1 MPIASKSRSQ
11 QTAQVLGGGV
21 LGGTLLLLSGCM
33 VGPNYR
39 RPSMP
44 TPPSFQEPSPAA
56 ATSQQKASADW
67 WAVFGDPVLNN
78 LEAQAEQANRDI
90 GIAVANVDQADAARR
105 SVRSSLYP
113 TVAAQPYVARTRE
126 AQQRPNNGNT
136 NGIAATYNDIQLPLT
151 MSYEVDAWGKIRRM
165 VQASIATEQ
174 ATKDDLRFV
183 KLTVSASVATDY
195 FTLREADAEIAVVE
209 RTLTELQR
217 GYDITSDQFHHRLIS
232 ELEVKQAQTL
242 LDQTHAQLEALHIQ
256 RDQMEHAIA
265 VLDGR
270 TAEGFHIDVNRK
282 PVDLP
287 QIPAG
292 LPADLLTRRPDV
304 DAAERSAASA
314 SAQIGVAKAA
324 YYPQFQLTGFAG
336 YESMSPTSLLNW
348 QNTIASLMGSVTA
361 PIFTGGRLRANVDQA
376 QAAYRQSVLQYE
388 KSVLVAYGD
397 VEDQL
402 ASIHY
407 LARQSQAEA
416 SAVADAR
423 RTVDIALDQYRGG
436 LVSYL
441 DVVVAQ
447 QTLLTNEQTA
457 AQINGSQAVST
468 VALIRAMGGGW

>member
-1 MPIASKSRSQ
+1 
-11 QTAQVLGGGV
+11 
-21 LGGTLLLLSGCM
+21 M